1 MEVVRRRVA
10 SRGHAL
16 DAWEGLGLKAYLMRE
31 RGVHGSPVNQY
42 APFYLWN
49 SVEGMNSFFWGGGFQ
64 GIVDDFGR
72 PSARQW
78 TGLAYEAGG
87 GADSPA
93 RVAVRARRPVPGGVP
108 LGEVVEDAVRGTERL
123 ASLDGAVLAAAA
135 VDTSRWEIVHLACR
149 AGCPVLQGR
158 GECPFPR
165 SGAGESRIAV
175 RAIRRLGRDGGE
187 AGLEPFVVSAG

>member
-1 MEVVRRRVA
+1 MHAMQYEITLPADYDMEVVRRRVA
-10 SRGHAL
+10 GRGHAL

-64 GIVDDFGR
+64 GVVDDFGR
-72 PSARQW
+72 PSVRQW

-93 RVAVRARRPVPGGVP
+93 RVAVRARRPVPVGVP

-123 ASLDGAVLAAAA
+123 ASSDGAVLAAAA
-135 VDTSRWEIVHLACR
+135 VDTSRWEIVHFSVWDHDAPK
-149 AGCPVLQGR
+149 AEGETFQVLHMSTPERDRLPRGR
-158 GECPFPR
+158 QW
-165 SGAGESRIAV
+165 
-175 RAIRRLGRDGGE
+175 
-187 AGLEPFVVSAG
+187 

>member
-1 MEVVRRRVA
+1 MHAMQYEITLPADYDMEVVRRRVA

-87 GADSPA
+87 GAGSPA

-108 LGEVVEDAVRGTERL
+108 LREVVEDAVRGTERL

-135 VDTSRWEIVHLACR
+135 VDTSRWEIVHFSVWDHDVPKAE
-149 AGCPVLQGR
+149 GETFQVLHMSTPERDRLPRGR
-158 GECPFPR
+158 QW
-165 SGAGESRIAV
+165 
-175 RAIRRLGRDGGE
+175 
-187 AGLEPFVVSAG
+187 

>member
-1 MEVVRRRVA
+1 MHAMQYEITLPADYDMEVVRRRVA

-16 DAWEGLGLKAYLMRE
+16 DAWEGLGLKAYLIRE

-72 PSARQW
+72 PSAHQW

-87 GADSPA
+87 GAAPP
-93 RVAVRARRPVPGGVP
+93 RGWRCGRGG
-108 LGEVVEDAVRGTERL
+108 R
-123 ASLDGAVLAAAA
+123 
-135 VDTSRWEIVHLACR
+135 CR
-149 AGCPVLQGR
+149 AGCRWARSSRTRCAG
-158 GECPFPR
+158 R
-165 SGAGESRIAV
+165 SGSPRWTGRCSRRRPWTPPV
-175 RAIRRLGRDGGE
+175 GRSSTSRSGTTTHRRPRARPSRYCT
-187 AGLEPFVVSAG
+187 

>member
-1 MEVVRRRVA
+1 MHATQYEITLPADYDMEVVRRRVA

-64 GIVDDFGR
+64 GVVDDFGR
-72 PSARQW
+72 PSVRQW

-93 RVAVRARRPVPGGVP
+93 RVAVRARRPVPGGVS

-123 ASLDGAVLAAAA
+123 ASSDGAVLAAAA
-135 VDTSRWEIVHLACR
+135 VNTSRWEIVHFSVWDHDAPN
-149 AGCPVLQGR
+149 AEGETFQVLHMSTPERDRLPRGR
-158 GECPFPR
+158 QW
-165 SGAGESRIAV
+165 
-175 RAIRRLGRDGGE
+175 
-187 AGLEPFVVSAG
+187 